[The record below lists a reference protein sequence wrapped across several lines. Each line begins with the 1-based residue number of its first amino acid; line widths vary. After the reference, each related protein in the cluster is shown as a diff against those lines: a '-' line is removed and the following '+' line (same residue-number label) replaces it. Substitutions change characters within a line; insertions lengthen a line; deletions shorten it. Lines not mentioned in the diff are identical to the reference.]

1 MWSVLGLEGRRVS
14 ESEQRFGNIVG
25 HGQVDESSCLM
36 PVKGESDVGRAGPID
51 GEIVAGGEGIEEMLG
66 ISFGEVLD
74 AKIVNRKREGC
85 RFGGMTPETWS
96 VRDRGVTVG
105 GEMGAKLFIARL
117 K

>member
-1 MWSVLGLEGRRVS
+1 LL
-14 ESEQRFGNIVG
+14 
-25 HGQVDESSCLM
+25 
-36 PVKGESDVGRAGPID
+36 
-51 GEIVAGGEGIEEMLG
+51 
-66 ISFGEVLD
+66 GEVLD